1 MLRAFSTLAS
11 IANTERRQAL
21 RARCQ
26 HPPPTSPPKCPMDLR
41 LALYELAAQH
51 KLDAAG
57 AQRLAHIAGLHREP
71 TRLGYWLPRGVAV
84 LAAALGGFGII
95 LWIAANWETLG
106 RYGRFALLQG
116 VFVALCVGAFAKPR
130 ARVPLGLLALL
141 TIGGLF
147 AYFGQ
152 TYQTGAD
159 PWQLF
164 AVWALLALP
173 LCVSVRSDVLWAPW
187 ALIVST
193 GISLWVYAHTSHH
206 WRVEPQD
213 LPIYAVAWV
222 LSLALTL
229 GLSPAFARWSGSGPW
244 AMRTAVTL
252 TTITITTTALGA
264 LFDHDMALLYGL
276 GVFLLAGA
284 AAAMANRQ
292 LFEIFGLSAVGLGL
306 NVLLIFGLGK
316 LLFEGAHGDDWIGAM
331 LLLGLAAAG
340 LLAGTVSV
348 LLRLSRRYAVQG
360 SQI

>member
-1 MLRAFSTLAS
+1 
-11 IANTERRQAL
+11 
-21 RARCQ
+21 
-26 HPPPTSPPKCPMDLR
+26 MDLR
-41 LALYELAAQH
+41 LALHELSAQH
-51 KLDAAG
+51 KLNAAG
-57 AQRLAHIAGLHREP
+57 SDKLAQIAGLNREP
-71 TRLGYWLPRGVAV
+71 PQLAYWLPRGVAV
-84 LAAALGGFGII
+84 LAAALGGFGVI

-106 RYGRFALLQG
+106 RFGRFALLQ
-116 VFVALCVGAFAKPR
+116 ALFLVMCGGALLKPS
-130 ARVPLGLLALL
+130 ARVPLGLMALL

-164 AVWALLALP
+164 AVWAVLALP
-173 LCVSVRSDVLWAPW
+173 LTLSVRSDVLWTPW

-193 GISLWVYAHTSHH
+193 GISLWVYAHTSHN

-213 LPIYAVAWV
+213 LHIYAMAWSAA
-222 LSLALTL
+222 LGLTLAL
-229 GLSPAFARWSGSGPW
+229 SPVFKRWSGSGLW

-252 TTITITTTALGA
+252 ATVMITTTSLGA
-264 LFDHDMALLYGL
+264 LFANEMALLYGL
-276 GVFLLAGA
+276 GLGLLASA
-284 AAAMANRQ
+284 AFALASRQ

-316 LLFEGAHGDDWIGAM
+316 LLFHDTRGDNWIGAM

-348 LLRLSRRYAVQG
+348 LLRLSRRDAARGISV
-360 SQI
+360 